1 MDSYIVYQRGWPQLA
16 WIAILVFQN
25 HVQHE
30 NIAAGSAL
38 PANRQVVLWTK
49 QIKFCSAHESK
60 FSISPFHKTPCGLRS
75 YILYLK
81 ISTEICIDLR

>member
-30 NIAAGSAL
+30 NIAVGLLSLLIDKLFFGQSKSNSVQHMNPNLASHLFTKL
-38 PANRQVVLWTK
+38 PVA
-49 QIKFCSAHESK
+49 
-60 FSISPFHKTPCGLRS
+60 
-75 YILYLK
+75 
-81 ISTEICIDLR
+81 